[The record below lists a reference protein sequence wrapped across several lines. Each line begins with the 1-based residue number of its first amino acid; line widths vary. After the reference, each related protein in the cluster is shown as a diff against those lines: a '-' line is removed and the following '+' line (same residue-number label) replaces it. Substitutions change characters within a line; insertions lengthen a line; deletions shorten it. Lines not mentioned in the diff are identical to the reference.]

1 MEPFDDPNIAISTA
15 ATIPHGLILFGRD
28 ERQRPHS
35 SRFAAGERA
44 EAERAA
50 GLMGMHVIE
59 ISDDT
64 QHSLAAGLPKGRL
77 FGSGKAFVPF
87 VKAEVFDRLVAA
99 AGLPDV
105 AVPIR
110 ASGKAASAPPASRG
124 RASGDAGAGGPG
136 GRFKAPVDWPEIERG
151 CLVLACAGSQE
162 SWFEAIIMYTTAD
175 DAFELQWRDWPDD
188 GLITRHRS
196 ELGLLPPGAVQSAKP
211 GA

>member
-1 MEPFDDPNIAISTA
+1 MTLNTAISPA
-15 ATIPHGLILFGRD
+15 ATIPPGLILFGRD
-28 ERQRPHS
+28 ERHRPHA
-35 SRFAAGERA
+35 SRFAADDKA

-50 GLMGMHVIE
+50 GLMGMHVLE

-64 QHSLAAGLPKGRL
+64 HHSLAAGLPQGRL

-105 AVPIR
+105 TMPVR
-110 ASGKAASAPPASRG
+110 ASAKATGAPPASG
-124 RASGDAGAGGPG
+124 GSAGDASGAGGHG
-136 GRFKAPVDWPEIERG
+136 GRFKAPADWPGIERG
-151 CLVLACAGSQE
+151 CLVLACAGPQE
-162 SWFEAIIMYTTAD
+162 GWFEAIIMYTKAD

-188 GLITRHRS
+188 PLITRHRS
-196 ELGLLPPGAVQSAKP
+196 ELGLLPPGAVQGAKP

>member
-1 MEPFDDPNIAISTA
+1 MTLITATSTA
-15 ATIPHGLILFGRD
+15 AAISPGLILFGRD
-28 ERQRPHS
+28 ERQRPHA

-50 GLMGMHVIE
+50 GLMGMHVLE

-99 AGLPDV
+99 VGLPDV

-110 ASGKAASAPPASRG
+110 AAGKAASAPPGSGGGA
-124 RASGDAGAGGPG
+124 GDASSAGGPG
-136 GRFKAPVDWPEIERG
+136 GRFKAPADWPAIERG
-151 CLVLACAGSQE
+151 CLVLACAGPQE
-162 SWFEAIIMYTTAD
+162 GWFEAIIMYTKAD

-188 GLITRHRS
+188 PLITRHRS
-196 ELGLLPPGAVQSAKP
+196 ELGLLPPGAVQGAKQ

>member
-1 MEPFDDPNIAISTA
+1 MTLNTAISPA
-15 ATIPHGLILFGRD
+15 ATIPPSLILFGRD
-28 ERQRPHS
+28 ERHRPHA
-35 SRFAAGERA
+35 SRFAAGEKA

-50 GLMGMHVIE
+50 GLMGMHVLE

-64 QHSLAAGLPKGRL
+64 HQSLAAGLPQGRL

-87 VKAEVFDRLVAA
+87 VKGEVFDRLIAA

-105 AVPIR
+105 APPVR
-110 ASGKAASAPPASRG
+110 AAGKAASAPPGSGGAAG
-124 RASGDAGAGGPG
+124 DASGSGGPG
-136 GRFKAPVDWPEIERG
+136 GRFKAPADWPGIERG
-151 CLVLACAGSQE
+151 CLVLACAGPQE
-162 SWFEAIIMYTTAD
+162 GWFEAIIMYTKAD